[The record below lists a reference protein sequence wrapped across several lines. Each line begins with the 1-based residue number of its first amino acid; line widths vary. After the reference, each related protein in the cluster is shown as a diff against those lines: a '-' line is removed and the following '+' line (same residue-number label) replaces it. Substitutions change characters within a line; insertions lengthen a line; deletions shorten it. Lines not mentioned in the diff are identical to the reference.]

1 MGARGA
7 RGRAGNAQADLD
19 EGGEDVSNQVGEYDP
34 GHTTAVVF
42 PLGGIGTGS
51 IGLAGNGRLVEFEIQ
66 NRPNKNSSNGFSF
79 FAIKAEH
86 AHQVRTAKILNGD
99 LEGTHS
105 GEGRSPF
112 VGFGFGPP
120 REALA
125 GLPHYA
131 QWHFTGRFPVAQIAF
146 ADQDRMLDV
155 TLSAFNPFVPLNSED
170 SSLPVA
176 LFTFD
181 ITNCSAESLE
191 VTLVGALQNPF
202 GGMGINRVVREAG
215 LHQLMLMHS
224 TLTPADT
231 QFGHLLLATDGGDVS
246 PQTYWYRGDWFDNL
260 EVFWREFSGPGRIR
274 DRRYDGPRSVDSVY
288 DDGDVG
294 VLAQHAAIRPG
305 DTARLRFLVA
315 WYFPWYVNYWNPGGS
330 PAPRWKNYYA
340 TRFESASAVAA
351 YAFQHWDRLEAQT
364 GRFRDAF
371 FDSTMPAAVLDRV
384 SANLSVLKSPTV
396 ARLTDGT
403 LYGFEGCHADSGCCE
418 GSCTHVWNYD
428 QATPFLFPDLARSM
442 REAAYRHGV
451 DDAGRMAFRLLLPLE
466 RTRAESTHRAA
477 VDGQMGEIIKVYRE
491 WKVSGDT
498 QWLARLW
505 PTVRRSLEYA
515 WSPDN
520 PDGWD
525 ADCDG
530 VLEGVQHHTLD
541 VEFYGPNAYLTGFY
555 LAALAAAGE
564 MAAALGEAS
573 EEYRRLG
580 RQGRAW
586 VTTHLFNGEYFIQQ
600 VSARD
605 AALPL
610 DPELGEVKYQLGDGC
625 HIDQVIGQWH
635 ARLVGLGDILDQ
647 SQVHS
652 ALRAVH
658 RFNFRSMRA
667 HANVHRV
674 FALNDERG
682 VVIATWPRGGA
693 PQIPVPYHGECM
705 TGYEYEVASHMIYE
719 GLVDEG
725 LEVVNAIRDRY
736 DGRHRN
742 PWNEIECGSHYAR
755 ALASYGLWLAL
766 SGFEYDMRRHHMGFH
781 PRIHP
786 AAFRA
791 FWSLNTAWGVFRWE
805 GQRVS
810 LEVFAGHLSL
820 QSFSAAGLD
829 HAGSVAV
836 RMGAPSVVPEFA
848 FRGGVLRFATA
859 VHLQAGDALVV
870 DGV

>member
-1 MGARGA
+1 MSDPIG
-7 RGRAGNAQADLD
+7 
-19 EGGEDVSNQVGEYDP
+19 VYDQSRS
-34 GHTTAVVF
+34 ACAVF

-51 IGLAGNGRLVEFEIQ
+51 IGLTGNGRLVEFEIQ
-66 NRPNKNSSNGFSF
+66 NRPNKNSTNGFSF
-79 FAIKAEH
+79 FGIKAEH
-86 AHQVRTAKILNGD
+86 AQQVRTVKILNGD
-99 LEGTHS
+99 LDGAYS

-131 QWHFTGRFPVAQIAF
+131 QWRFTGRFPMAQIAF
-146 ADQDRMLDV
+146 CDQDRWLDV
-155 TLSAFNPFVPLNSED
+155 TMSAFNPFVPLNSED
-170 SSLPVA
+170 SSIPVA

-181 ITNCSAESLE
+181 ITNRSAESLD

-202 GGMGINRVVREAG
+202 GGPGINRVVQEAG
-215 LHQLMLMHS
+215 FSELMLTHS

-231 QFGHLLLATDGGDVS
+231 SFGQLLLATDADDVS

-260 EVFWREFSGPGRIR
+260 EVFWREFCRPGRLA
-274 DRRYDGPRSVDSVY
+274 DRQYSGPRSVDSVY
-288 DDGDVG
+288 DAGDVG
-294 VLAQHAAIRPG
+294 LLAQHAVVEPG
-305 DTARLRFLVA
+305 GRVRMRFLIA
-315 WYFPWYVNYWNPGGS
+315 WYFPWFVNYWNPGRS
-330 PAPRWKNYYA
+330 PAPRWQNYYA
-340 TRFESASAVAA
+340 TRFESARAVAA
-351 YAFQHWDRLEAQT
+351 YAFHHWDRLEAET
-364 GRFRDAF
+364 VRFRDAL
-371 FDSTMPAAVLDRV
+371 FDSTMPPAVLDRV

-396 ARLTDGT
+396 LRLTDGT

-442 REAAYRHGV
+442 REAAFLHGV
-451 DDAGRMAFRLLLPLE
+451 DDEGRMAFRLLLPLE
-466 RTRAESTHRAA
+466 RTRAESRHRAA

-498 QWLARLW
+498 PWLARLW
-505 PTVRRSLEYA
+505 PWVRRSLEYA
-515 WSPDN
+515 WSPGN

-525 ADCDG
+525 ADGDG

-555 LAALAAAGE
+555 LTALAAARE
-564 MAAALGEAS
+564 MADALGEPS
-573 EEYRRLG
+573 EEYSRLG
-580 RQGRAW
+580 RAGRTW

-600 VSARD
+600 VNVKD
-605 AALPL
+605 AALPR
-610 DPELGEVKYQLGDGC
+610 DPELGEVKYQLGNGC
-625 HIDQVIGQWH
+625 HVDQVIGQWH
-635 ARLVGLGDILDQ
+635 ARLVGLGDILDP
-647 SQVHS
+647 SQVQS

-658 RFNFRSMRA
+658 RHNFRSMRA

-682 VVIATWPRGGA
+682 VVIATWPRGDA
-693 PQIPVPYHGECM
+693 PQVPVPYHGECM
-705 TGYEYEVASHMIYE
+705 TGYEYQVASHMIYE

-725 LEVVNAIRDRY
+725 LEVVSALHARY

-755 ALASYGLWLAL
+755 ALASYGVWLAL
-766 SGFEYDMRRHHMGFH
+766 SGFEYDMRRQHMGFY

-786 AAFRA
+786 GAFRA
-791 FWSLNTAWGVFRWE
+791 FWSLGTGWGVFRWE

-810 LEVFAGHLSL
+810 LEVFAGQLSL
-820 QSFSAAGLD
+820 RSL
-829 HAGSVAV
+829 
-836 RMGAPSVVPEFA
+836 GASA
-848 FRGGVLRFATA
+848 FRQAEPVSVHVGRRRKAPECTCQGGVLRFAGA
-859 VHLQAGDALVV
+859 LDLHAGEALEVEV
-870 DGV
+870 AGTR